1 METAGDPAPVR
12 EAMDDEVRAT
22 RRSIARF
29 LRALHFSGHAIAG
42 WPPALVS
49 RLAHAD
55 AVTARYLSEPER
67 VELDQLHAACA
78 ALTAVVKAMVSGL
91 NLRERARLRAY
102 ELAIRID
109 NDDLHQ
115 PLVQPHRAP
124 EEDAPSACEDATLRP
139 TSLRSGLGALEDGE
153 LAAIARR
160 LGASRRLRPAGADA
174 VATIDEVRA
183 ALEHEVTA
191 VLRDDHLIGILI
203 ATLPRDALELLSGLV
218 RHSIDDV
225 QVAAVLSEDRYACAV
240 GEGPR
245 VTGPAAALEQ
255 CGLAF
260 RGGTHG
266 RRLWVPTEL
275 CHRLDGVLRA
285 LGV

>member
-1 METAGDPAPVR
+1 MR
-12 EAMDDEVRAT
+12 DEVRAT
-22 RRSIARF
+22 RRSVARF
-29 LRALHFSGHAIAG
+29 LRALHSSGHAIAG

-67 VELDQLHAACA
+67 VEPDQLHAACS
-78 ALTAVVKAMVSGL
+78 ALTAVVKAMVAGL
-91 NLRERARLRAY
+91 NQQERARLRSY

-109 NDDLHQ
+109 NDDLHA

-139 TSLRSGLGALEDGE
+139 TSLHSGLGALADGE
-153 LAAIARR
+153 LVAVAQR
-160 LGASRRLRPAGADA
+160 LGAWRRLRPVGDDE
-174 VATIDEVRA
+174 ATTAAEVRD

-203 ATLPRDALELLSGLV
+203 ATLPREALELLSGLV

-225 QVAAVLSEDRYACAV
+225 HIAAVLSEDQYACAV

-245 VTGPAAALEQ
+245 ATGPAAALEQ